1 MILRAMPVSP
11 TTLDSHPSISSH
23 GSSLSSLSYRPIHF
37 ALHNVPTNRTHDRYL
52 QPISQYLR
60 IDNDQSD
67 LCMASPRNILPLLMS
82 MTTMALPT
90 VLSALSEY
98 ECTCERRYVAYVR
111 GSGYLD
117 LSMSSM
123 MLVCSLGN
131 SRLLGAY
138 FILGLPKFK

>member
-1 MILRAMPVSP
+1 MFFFGYITYTQLAFSLLYAHLVASHIALVAPRSI
-11 TTLDSHPSISSH
+11 HPSISSY
-23 GSSLSSLSYRPIHF
+23 GSSPLSSLSYRPVRF
-37 ALHNVPTNRTHDRYL
+37 ALRNVPTNRTHDRYL

-111 GSGYLD
+111 RFRIS
-117 LSMSSM
+117 
-123 MLVCSLGN
+123 
-131 SRLLGAY
+131 
-138 FILGLPKFK
+138 